1 MSSVLSVAQK
11 IRGIPVRLRS
21 GQAVESVATCFWIA
35 FLVYLASAA
44 PSTLPR
50 RHPEFSGRN
59 IILIPWQLC
68 YVRQKWVEKYLL
80 PGKDHSGIVHGR
92 NEDIMKK
99 VNNKE
104 TSDDLRPEYD
114 LSKLKGGVRGKYA
127 KRFQK
132 GTNLVLLSPDV
143 AKYFPDEQS
152 VNAALR
158 SLVGIAKAEL
168 RHTN

>member
-1 MSSVLSVAQK
+1 
-11 IRGIPVRLRS
+11 
-21 GQAVESVATCFWIA
+21 
-35 FLVYLASAA
+35 
-44 PSTLPR
+44 
-50 RHPEFSGRN
+50 
-59 IILIPWQLC
+59 
-68 YVRQKWVEKYLL
+68 
-80 PGKDHSGIVHGR
+80 
-92 NEDIMKK
+92 MKK
-99 VNNKE
+99 VNNRK
-104 TSDDLRPEYD
+104 SADDLRPEYD

-152 VNAALR
+152 VNAGLR

>member
-1 MSSVLSVAQK
+1 MQ
-11 IRGIPVRLRS
+11 
-21 GQAVESVATCFWIA
+21 E
-35 FLVYLASAA
+35 
-44 PSTLPR
+44 R
-50 RHPEFSGRN
+50 R
-59 IILIPWQLC
+59 
-68 YVRQKWVEKYLL
+68 
-80 PGKDHSGIVHGR
+80 HGR

-99 VNNKE
+99 VNKK
-104 TSDDLRPEYD
+104 SADDLRPEYD

-143 AKYFPDEQS
+143 ARYFPDEQS

>member
-1 MSSVLSVAQK
+1 ML
-11 IRGIPVRLRS
+11 
-21 GQAVESVATCFWIA
+21 
-35 FLVYLASAA
+35 
-44 PSTLPR
+44 
-50 RHPEFSGRN
+50 GR
-59 IILIPWQLC
+59 
-68 YVRQKWVEKYLL
+68 
-80 PGKDHSGIVHGR
+80 DHFGIVQDG

-99 VNNKE
+99 VNNKKI
-104 TSDDLRPEYD
+104 SDDLRPEYD